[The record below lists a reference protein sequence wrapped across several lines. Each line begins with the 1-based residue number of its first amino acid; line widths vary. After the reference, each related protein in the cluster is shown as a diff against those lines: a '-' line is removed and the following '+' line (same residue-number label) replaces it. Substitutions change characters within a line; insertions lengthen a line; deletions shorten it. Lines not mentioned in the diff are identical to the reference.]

1 MKTKALKW
9 LNEKITDNTTKA
21 ELDIIEFCKKAIR
34 ELKQEPKNQ
43 ENEDYIKELFDKFYK
58 IYVRKGARVQAL
70 KTFRKKL
77 IKLKTKDEILDKARK
92 IAKIY
97 TISAREWEERGTDK
111 QFIPLCSSW
120 LNSNVPD

>member
-34 ELKQEPKNQ
+34 ELKQEPKNN
-43 ENEDYIKELFDKFYK
+43 ENEQYIAELFDKFYK
-58 IYVRKGARVQAL
+58 IYARKGARVQAF

-97 TISAREWEERGTDK
+97 TISAQEWRERGTDK